1 MGERDYLRHDF
12 MGGCRERHP
21 FWAVAPGTK
30 GIVIGLLA
38 IHLSMLILRAI
49 SWRAAAEVWHALSL
63 QPYEVLHHFTIW
75 QLLTGAL
82 LHDLSG
88 IGHIFWNCF
97 IIYIFGKIVEQRLGL
112 KRFLLFAL
120 TSALAASL
128 GYLLFAVFRSDIRPM
143 VGASGAAMGM
153 VVYLALWQPR
163 MTILLFFV
171 FPVQLWVLAV
181 IAIVLDLFGAL
192 STSGDIANT
201 AHLAGA
207 LYGWIYYRY
216 SGRIERVF
224 GAIDHLADK
233 RRFRKQVRR
242 RQEEVELRREIDR
255 ILDKVNR
262 EGMAALSEQERRFLK
277 KASGKLR
284 E

>member
-1 MGERDYLRHDF
+1 MGERDYLRSDF
-12 MGGCRERHP
+12 MGSGPQRHP
-21 FWAVAPGTK
+21 FWATAPGTK
-30 GIVIGLLA
+30 GIVIGLVA
-38 IHLSMLILRAI
+38 IHLGMLILRSI
-49 SWRAAAEVWHALSL
+49 SLEAAAEVWHALSL
-63 QPYEVLHHFTIW
+63 QPYEVLHRFKVW

-82 LHDLSG
+82 LHDLHG

-97 IIYIFGKIVEQRLGL
+97 VIYVFGKIVEQRLGL
-112 KRFLLFAL
+112 KRYLVFAL

-153 VVYLALWQPR
+153 VVYLALWQPH

-181 IAIVLDLFGAL
+181 IAIVIDLIGAL

-207 LYGWIYYRY
+207 FYGWVYFRY
-216 SGRIERVF
+216 SERIEGVF

-242 RQEEVELRREIDR
+242 RQEELEMRREIDR

-262 EGMAALSEQERRFLK
+262 DGMTALTEQERRFLK
-277 KASGKLR
+277 KASSRLR